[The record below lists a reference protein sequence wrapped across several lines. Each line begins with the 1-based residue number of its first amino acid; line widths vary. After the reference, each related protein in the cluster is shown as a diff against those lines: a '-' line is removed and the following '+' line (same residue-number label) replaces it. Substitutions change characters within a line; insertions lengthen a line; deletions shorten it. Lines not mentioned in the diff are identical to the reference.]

1 MFEMCER
8 FRGFSEMQHS
18 VGQSGGGE
26 GKNKSEG
33 IITPKDAR
41 DCAVL
46 FVDRQTKRPEKCEGF
61 TLDVAHRC

>member
-18 VGQSGGGE
+18 VGQREGGN
-26 GKNKSEG
+26 KNKSDG
-33 IITPKDAR
+33 IITLKDAR

-46 FVDRQTKRPEKCEGF
+46 FVDRLTKRFEKCEGF
-61 TLDVAHRC
+61 TLDAAY

>member
-18 VGQSGGGE
+18 VGQRGGD
-26 GKNKSEG
+26 KNKSEG
-33 IITPKDAR
+33 IITLKDAR

-46 FVDRQTKRPEKCEGF
+46 FVDRLTKK
-61 TLDVAHRC
+61 A